1 MSDNNSKRYFK
12 YAIGEIFLVVIG
24 ILIALAINN
33 WNEIYKLDKTKIQI
47 LQSLENEINANKKHI
62 QVVFNYHKMIRDSLK
77 HVDRSN
83 LASSNQKFLSFWQ
96 GHRIFRLRN
105 SSFQTAIQSGIMKE
119 LDLNLSESL
128 NNLYTSIQFYNDYGQ
143 TVNQG
148 IYAINRTTQE
158 GMMQMLN
165 IISMVMEDV
174 YYAESELLNGFDENL
189 VKIEAELISK

>member
-1 MSDNNSKRYFK
+1 MENKTSKYFK